1 MLLNPEKGTTN
12 VGKLLTEPT
21 ESSDADYVRSDC
33 KYEDLSERFRLKS
46 KNFSRQYAHLY
57 AERLWSMRDKVVDAA
72 KSKWGKDV
80 NIKKLHE
87 LQSDEKCVIIGTLF
101 KHMELRPSI
110 LKELSEEHN
119 LMPQPIKS
127 KYTDSNDKLILEDEL
142 QRILLIGKLDIQTS
156 VTGVIVALY
165 GVEPDDN
172 RGKFQVEDFC
182 YQQLPEQIQRPM
194 FEHDRF
200 IAIISGLE
208 IGGKDEK
215 SFPLQLMVDM
225 VTGQVGDMDQQ
236 ESSSSIVRVI
246 VAGNSLSEDTQDK
259 ESLQKAKYL
268 TKKSEAASVEAVK
281 TLDDVF
287 FQLSGS
293 VDVDVMAGEYD
304 PTNFTIPQ
312 QPLHKCMFAQASRF
326 PTFKTV
332 TNPYDCHVEG
342 VRVLGTSGQPVTNIM
357 RYSELDDA
365 VDILDKCITWGHIAP
380 TAPDSLGCYPFYK
393 EDPFIITECPHIFFC
408 GNQSS
413 FGSKIHKG
421 PNGQEILLV
430 SVPKFCQTATC
441 VLVNL
446 KTLDCHPMEFN
457 SQFSQPMETES
468 PEVDK

>member
-287 FQLSGS
+287 FQLSGQ
-293 VDVDVMAGEYD
+293 VV
-304 PTNFTIPQ
+304 
-312 QPLHKCMFAQASRF
+312 LLR
-326 PTFKTV
+326 TV

-380 TAPDSLGCYPFYK
+380 TAPDSL
-393 EDPFIITECPHIFFC
+393 
-408 GNQSS
+408 
-413 FGSKIHKG
+413 
-421 PNGQEILLV
+421 
-430 SVPKFCQTATC
+430 
-441 VLVNL
+441 
-446 KTLDCHPMEFN
+446 
-457 SQFSQPMETES
+457 
-468 PEVDK
+468 